1 MTKARLEAFSDGVI
15 AILITIMV
23 LELHVPHEATWNA
36 LGPLVPVFL
45 TYVLSFVF
53 VGIYWNNHHHMLHAA
68 DRINGKVLWAN
79 LHLLF
84 WLSLIP
90 FVTGWMG
97 QNHFTPIPTAA
108 YGIVMLFAGIA
119 YYILAHTLMAA
130 QGPDSRLARA
140 IGRDRKGQAVGRAV
154 GDRDWACVRQSVDG
168 GCDLCGRRADV
179 ARAGQA
185 NRTAGRTPRQL
196 TAPF

>member
-1 MTKARLEAFSDGVI
+1 MTKARLEAFSDGVV

-23 LELHVPHEATWNA
+23 LELHVPHEATWSA
-36 LGPLVPVFL
+36 LGPLVPIFL

-53 VGIYWNNHHHMLHAA
+53 LGIYWNNHHHMLHAA
-68 DRINGKVLWAN
+68 DRINGTVLWAN

-97 QNHFTPIPTAA
+97 QNHFAPLPTAV
-108 YGIVMLFAGIA
+108 YGLVMLFAAIA

-130 QGPDSRLARA
+130 QGSDSRLARS
-140 IGRDRKGQAVGRAV
+140 IGQDYKGKVSVLLWAVGIVLAFFSPWAAV
-154 GDRDWACVRQSVDG
+154 AIYVGVAMTWLIPDRRIEK
-168 GCDLCGRRADV
+168 RRGA
-179 ARAGQA
+179 
-185 NRTAGRTPRQL
+185 
-196 TAPF
+196 